1 MVGRSNP
8 KPNPKPK
15 PKPTPNPHKV
25 VAEATRYFAL
35 QPVRSRLRATPTPT
49 LTPTPSPSPNPNPY
63 PNQVRAPERL
73 LLTEAAEEARRE
85 EIGSAE
91 SAHAV
96 RDLGEIWGELGEIG
110 PEPLPSP

>member
-1 MVGRSNP
+1 M
-8 KPNPKPK
+8 
-15 PKPTPNPHKV
+15 
-25 VAEATRYFAL
+25 
-35 QPVRSRLRATPTPT
+35 
-49 LTPTPSPSPNPNPY
+49 
-63 PNQVRAPERL
+63 RAPERL
-73 LLTEAAEEARRE
+73 LLTEAAEEALRE